1 MKQLHRAFLVLLLAS
16 GFSLIAGFIMEMP
29 NEFIAACCTFMFGSA
44 LAFILYDE

>member
-16 GFSLIAGFIMEMP
+16 GFIMEMP